1 MNLFQDC
8 LPALPHRRA
17 FLATWFI
24 LYRENVL
31 NGTERAFMDV
41 LYRENVLT
49 CTKCVCPALFPLH
62 HPCYVFHWPSPVR
75 TKTFSAYHRSKFSSC
90 RAWIGRFYSRE
101 KFSRGGLVALK
112 RHFVLW
118 SARRGWGLWRFASLI
133 PSGWRLP
140 PIHKVMGDHAS
151 RGSTPAGLFCHV
163 FSFCVVRKSLLCNKL
178 TFFRVAV
185 MRTLKIDIYL
195 MVNYLCSTPR
205 CHFLILVDSDWSLS
219 LKWVYSGCSF
229 LGSIFRGS
237 FCTVKTF

>member
-1 MNLFQDC
+1 MVVCGSWWFHNPKCQHDYLVSF
-8 LPALPHRRA
+8 LRPAMIPLLTFHPDYVPCVLKR
-17 FLATWFI
+17 FL
-24 LYRENVL
+24 
-31 NGTERAFMDV
+31 
-41 LYRENVLT
+41 LT
-49 CTKCVCPALFPLH
+49 AWRKIRHVVRKSG
-62 HPCYVFHWPSPVR
+62 VFTHGKNFHEGEV
-75 TKTFSAYHRSKFSSC
+75 
-90 RAWIGRFYSRE
+90 
-101 KFSRGGLVALK
+101 VALK

-118 SARRGWGLWRFASLI
+118 CARRGWDLWRFASLI
-133 PSGWRLP
+133 PSGCRLP

-151 RGSTPAGLFCHV
+151 RDSTPAGLFCHV

-195 MVNYLCSTPR
+195 MINYLCSTQR

>member
-1 MNLFQDC
+1 MTPGHEYFAMNLFKDC
-8 LPALPHRRA
+8 LPALPHHRA

-31 NGTERAFMDV
+31 DGTERAFRGV

-62 HPCYVFHWPSPVR
+62 HPCYVSLRPCLVR
-75 TKTFSAYHRSKFSSC
+75 TKTFSTHHRSNF
-90 RAWIGRFYSRE
+90 RHVVRE
-101 KFSRGGLVALK
+101 SGVFTHGKNSHEGGVVALK

-118 SARRGWGLWRFASLI
+118 SARWGWSLWRFASLI

-178 TFFRVAV
+178 TLFRVAV
-185 MRTLKIDIYL
+185 M
-195 MVNYLCSTPR
+195 
-205 CHFLILVDSDWSLS
+205 
-219 LKWVYSGCSF
+219 
-229 LGSIFRGS
+229 
-237 FCTVKTF
+237 

>member
-1 MNLFQDC
+1 ME
-8 LPALPHRRA
+8 
-17 FLATWFI
+17 
-24 LYRENVL
+24 YRVRGKPCVL
-31 NGTERAFMDV
+31 SR
-41 LYRENVLT
+41 
-49 CTKCVCPALFPLH
+49 
-62 HPCYVFHWPSPVR
+62 PVR
-75 TKTFSAYHRSKFSSC
+75 TKTFSAHHVAKF
-90 RAWIGRFYSRE
+90 RHVVRE
-101 KFSRGGLVALK
+101 SGVFTHGKNFHEGGVVALK

-118 SARRGWGLWRFASLI
+118 CARLGWSLWRFASLI

-195 MVNYLCSTPR
+195 MINYLCSTPR

-219 LKWVYSGCSF
+219 LK
-229 LGSIFRGS
+229 
-237 FCTVKTF
+237 